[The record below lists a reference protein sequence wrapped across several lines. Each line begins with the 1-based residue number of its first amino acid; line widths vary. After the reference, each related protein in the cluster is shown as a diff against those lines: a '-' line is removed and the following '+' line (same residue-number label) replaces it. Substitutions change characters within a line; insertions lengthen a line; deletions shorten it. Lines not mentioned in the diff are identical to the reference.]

1 MTELPQTMSAVEIGQ
16 PGPAQVLRLARRPRP
31 TPGPGEVLI
40 RVAAAGVNR
49 PDVMQRQG
57 AYPPPAGVTDIP
69 GLEVAGEIVSLGPE
83 VSSRAVGERVC
94 ALLAGGGYAEYAAAP
109 ALQCLPVPKNVA
121 LDEAA
126 ALPETFFTVFL
137 NVFERAALAPGES
150 LLVHG
155 GASGIGTAAILLAKA
170 HGARVFVTAGSAR
183 KCAACVALGADR
195 AINYR
200 EEDFV
205 AAVQDATNG
214 RGADVIL
221 DMVGG
226 SYVGRNV
233 TAAAL
238 EGRIAL
244 IALLGGG
251 RSEIDLRP
259 LLTKRLKL
267 MGATLRPQTV
277 EAKGRL
283 AQALLRRV
291 WPWFESGRLRPPPVY
306 ARFALGEAGRAH
318 ELMESDEHI
327 GKIVLEVVAGGGRN
341 EMK

>member
-1 MTELPQTMSAVEIGQ
+1 MTDLPQTMSAVEIGE
-16 PGPAQVLRLARRPRP
+16 PGPPQVLRLARRPVP

-49 PDVMQRQG
+49 PDVMQRKG
-57 AYPPPAGVTDIP
+57 AYPPPPGVTDIP
-69 GLEVAGEIVSLGPE
+69 GLEVAGEIVRVGAQ
-83 VSSRAVGERVC
+83 VASRTVGELVC
-94 ALLAGGGYAEYAAAP
+94 ALIAGGGYAEYAAAP
-109 ALQCLPVPKNVA
+109 AVQCLPVPRSLTVA
-121 LDEAA
+121 EAA

-155 GASGIGTAAILLAKA
+155 GGSGIGTTAILLAKA
-170 HGARVFVTAGSAR
+170 HGARVFATAGSAR
-183 KCAACVALGADR
+183 KCEACLALGADR

-214 RGADVIL
+214 GGADVIL

-226 SYVGRNV
+226 SYVGRNL
-233 TAAAL
+233 AAAAV

-244 IALLGGG
+244 IALLGGARG
-251 RSEIDLRP
+251 EIDLRAV
-259 LLTKRLKL
+259 LTKRLKL

-283 AQALLRRV
+283 AQALLSRV
-291 WPWFESGRLRPPPVY
+291 WPWFDSGRLRAPPIY
-306 ARFALGEAGRAH
+306 ARFALEEAWRAH
-318 ELMESDEHI
+318 ELMESDDHI
-327 GKIVLEVVAGGGRN
+327 GKIVLQVAARGAG
-341 EMK
+341 